1 MDKGDNGTCLKF
13 SSCCHPGIWKYKIK
27 FFIQLEL
34 FVLVCCFAIVCVFE
48 CVCVYKNNHKVWF
61 QCSDE
66 QHL

>member
-48 CVCVYKNNHKVWF
+48 CVCVCV
-61 QCSDE
+61 QE
-66 QHL
+66 